1 MRIHQILT
9 SVGVVALAASG
20 LIVGGAN
27 PAAMAV
33 APANPAPSCVA
44 SDTADHLD
52 CTVSYTSTGAEQTF
66 VVPAGVTSID
76 AELVGGRGGE
86 ERL

>member
-1 MRIHQILT
+1 MRIHKVLA
-9 SVGVVALAASG
+9 SVGAGALAASG

-33 APANPAPSCVA
+33 APTNPAPSCVA

-52 CTVSYTSTGAEQTF
+52 CTVSYNSTGAEQTF

-76 AELVGGRGGE
+76 VELVGGRGGE